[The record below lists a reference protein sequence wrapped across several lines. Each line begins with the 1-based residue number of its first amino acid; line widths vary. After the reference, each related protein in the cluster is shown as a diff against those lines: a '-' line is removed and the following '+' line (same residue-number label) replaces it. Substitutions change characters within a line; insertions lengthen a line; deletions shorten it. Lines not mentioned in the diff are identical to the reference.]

1 MFISK
6 IYVIEAIWRQH
17 GKLKSKKL
25 AFGSVIRHM
34 KTVHEEKIGKVW
46 SCKECGKICQT
57 EKRLLIHENKH
68 KANQISNQ
76 QYHCEECPYRTIV
89 KEYLVNHIRLMHK
102 TDETGMFMCTLGKC
116 ATKPKSFP
124 NQERLQKHKT
134 THVDVSCDEC
144 DKRFSAKRNLRRH
157 VKKKHEDDTL
167 SDMVN
172 RAEVVIQNWELQNLI
187 LLTKFNLVDEI

>member
-1 MFISK
+1 M
-6 IYVIEAIWRQH
+6 E
-17 GKLKSKKL
+17 KLDKSPINVTSGVMYECL
-25 AFGSVIRHM
+25 HFTSLCEF
-34 KTVHEEKIGKVW
+34 TV
-46 SCKECGKICQT
+46 Q
-57 EKRLLIHENKH
+57 
-68 KANQISNQ
+68 
-76 QYHCEECPYRTIV
+76 YRTIV

-167 SDMVN
+167 SDMVD
-172 RAEVVIQNWELQNLI
+172 RAEVVIQN
-187 LLTKFNLVDEI
+187 